1 MQISKLRKNIRAI
14 SPVLAVLMMIVIAVA
29 GSLVTYAWVM
39 GYLSFTTA
47 KAGRAIQI
55 QSIANDETDTDLLVY
70 VQNVGE
76 GVVTLDP
83 TGAALVYVNGGLLP
97 CTIDPADGL
106 LGEGATATILVPG
119 AAGAPGEQV
128 RVKVV
133 DLGGTFTEA
142 AAYPGE
148 STGGGGGI
156 ITPPPTITRVQ
167 HVEGTSPSFS
177 STPTEGN
184 LLIVIAGHRS
194 QSMDS
199 GYTDPTATDGYVLAQ
214 VSRYKTGGSVTDRR
228 AVAIFYKVAGPG
240 ESTSAPTI
248 TWNDGYGGSHAE
260 MMMQEFSGAATWAVV
275 AGGGSANAAGGATT
289 ITVPGTAL
297 TAGGTDHILAI
308 VAIGTRDSGAV
319 SSYTND
325 FTTPEHSSASNFSL
339 DTAFSYTATGTYI
352 GQTEATWGS
361 SAMAVGALV
370 FIQVT

>member
-1 MQISKLRKNIRAI
+1 
-14 SPVLAVLMMIVIAVA
+14 MMIVIAVA

-97 CTIDPADGL
+97 CTIAPADGL
-106 LGEGATATILVPG
+106 LGEGATAVILVPG

-156 ITPPPTITRVQ
+156 ILPPTVTRVQ
-167 HVEGTSPSFS
+167 GQGDSFAT
-177 STPTEGN
+177 TPTEGN
-184 LLIVIAGHRS
+184 LLIVIAGHRTANPDVNHS
-194 QSMDS
+194 
-199 GYTDPTATDGYVLAQ
+199 PTLTGWTLAE
-214 VSRYKTGGSVTDRR
+214 VSYYMTSTGNRR
-228 AVAIFYKVAGPG
+228 IIAMFYKIAGAG
-240 ESTSAPTI
+240 EPSTVTI
-248 TWNDGYGGSHAE
+248 DWNDGTAYSYWTLY
-260 MMMQEFSGAATWAVV
+260 QEFT
-275 AGGGSANAAGGATT
+275 GATT
-289 ITVPGTAL
+289 YTKGE
-297 TAGGTDHILAI
+297 
-308 VAIGTRDSGAV
+308 SGFN
-319 SSYTND
+319 YG
-325 FTTPEHSSASNFSL
+325 
-339 DTAFSYTATGTYI
+339 TGTTGTTLAVPSLPLSAGTTANVLSI
-352 GQTEATWGS
+352 GGMVWRDDPGAASFTNLSGDIADDFNGCFGASAFNYGDAVTDTTVTWPTARLGS
-361 SAMAVGALV
+361 GLLV
-370 FIQVT
+370 QFSCE

>member
-1 MQISKLRKNIRAI
+1 
-14 SPVLAVLMMIVIAVA
+14 MMIVIAVA

-83 TGAALVYVNGGLLP
+83 TGAALVYVNGG
-97 CTIDPADGL
+97 
-106 LGEGATATILVPG
+106 
-119 AAGAPGEQV
+119 
-128 RVKVV
+128 
-133 DLGGTFTEA
+133 
-142 AAYPGE
+142 
-148 STGGGGGI
+148 I

-167 HVEGTSPSFS
+167 HVGGATPSFS

-184 LLIVIAGHRS
+184 LLIVIAGHRA
-194 QSMDS
+194 QSIDDPVP
-199 GYTDPTATDGYVLAQ
+199 DPTATDGYVLGA
-214 VSRYKTGGSVTDRR
+214 VFRTKSPNPDLSDRR